1 MFDARWSNGLLALSI
16 VADAAQSVIAV
27 LAAGCC
33 SMDRLCAGLVG
44 SIMALGGGSVRRIL
58 LGQYRSSEP

>member
-33 SMDRLCAGLVG
+33 SMDRLCVGLVG
-44 SIMALGGGSVRRIL
+44 SIMALGWWISARRIL
-58 LGQYRSSEP
+58 LGQYPLV